1 MEFLKQ
7 NNAKPPND
15 KSQNILLKKIV
26 LFSFCLIILLNL
38 IPAYAEAAVGRP
50 ARNEFARA
58 EVISSRNEEGPI
70 SKDLFRY
77 PPQVQHLSLKI
88 LSGSHKGEIVSFDNH
103 LVGHR
108 GYDILLYPRD
118 KVLVQVTPTP
128 SGEISSLSLVSHI
141 RDRFLLLLIL
151 FFLLSLVLMGGLKKG
166 LPTALSLILTLGLVF
181 FIMLP
186 LFRLGFPP
194 LLVGILISIIAAA
207 LTLYLIGGGGVKS
220 ISAIL
225 STIMGVLIVGGLA
238 LVGAH
243 FMRLNGYHM
252 EESKTLVFY
261 LHRSLTCRLS
271 DLRGLLLVG
280 IIIGGLGVMMD
291 VAISMAS
298 SVYEIREAHPRIS
311 QRELIKKGM
320 NVGRDIM
327 ATMANS
333 LILAY
338 LGLTLPLILTFMI
351 MGTPFLRVSNWAFLD
366 VEILAALAG
375 SIGFVLVIPLTVIIT
390 TALLYKRIPF
400 TRIKRAAIILLTL
413 LALGTGVHAAA
424 PVRSNPTPEGTDATF
439 TTGASNGAG
448 EKELLPESELR
459 THPLVFI
466 KEREEEFIR
475 GKVLDIERKGLKEE
489 IITFKVLEGGYKDR
503 IVKIP
508 NYLTGRP
515 QYDLLF
521 KEGDQ
526 ALLRLSQEEFF
537 IADYVRDRFLFI
549 LAGVFIILLLLIGR
563 AKGLRTALALGITL
577 ALVFFFFLPL
587 VRLGFPP
594 LPLSI
599 LVSILATLFTL
610 YLVAGFGIK
619 GHCAILGT
627 SLGILIAALLSLGAR
642 EILKITGFSSEG
654 IRALS
659 YFSHHY
665 GGDLITDMGGVLTS
679 AIIIGA
685 VGVVMDV
692 AITVSSS
699 MSEIKEAYPRISQGE
714 LVKRGM
720 NVGRDIMATMANS
733 LILVYLGGG
742 LLALMIYIAG
752 EFPFIQ
758 IINTEFVALEVTRA
772 LAGSLGFVF
781 VIPATALI
789 SGYWLSRKRGV

>member
-1 MEFLKQ
+1 
-7 NNAKPPND
+7 
-15 KSQNILLKKIV
+15 
-26 LFSFCLIILLNL
+26 
-38 IPAYAEAAVGRP
+38 
-50 ARNEFARA
+50 
-58 EVISSRNEEGPI
+58 
-70 SKDLFRY
+70 
-77 PPQVQHLSLKI
+77 
-88 LSGSHKGEIVSFDNH
+88 
-103 LVGHR
+103 
-108 GYDILLYPRD
+108 
-118 KVLVQVTPTP
+118 
-128 SGEISSLSLVSHI
+128 SLSLVSHI
-141 RDRFLLLLIL
+141 RDKFLLLLIL
-151 FFLLSLVLMGGLKKG
+151 FFFLCLVLMGGLKKG
-166 LPTALSLILTLGLVF
+166 LPTALSLILTLSLIF

-194 LLVGILISIIAAA
+194 LLVGILISIIAAT

-261 LHRSLTCRLS
+261 LHHSLTCRLS

-375 SIGFVLVIPLTVIIT
+375 SIGFVLTIPLTVIIT
-390 TALLYKRIPF
+390 TTLLYKRIPF
-400 TRIKRAAIILLTL
+400 ARIKRAAIILLVL
-413 LALGTGVHAAA
+413 LALGTTGVHA
-424 PVRSNPTPEGTDATF
+424 RG
-439 TTGASNGAG
+439 G
-448 EKELLPESELR
+448 EELLPESELR

-466 KEREEEFIR
+466 KEREEEFVR
-475 GKVLDIERKGLKEE
+475 GRVLDIERKSLEEE
-489 IITFKVLEGGYKDR
+489 IITFKVLGGRYKNR
-503 IVKIP
+503 VVEVP

-526 ALLRLSQEEFF
+526 AVLHLSQEEFF
-537 IADYVRDRFLFI
+537 IADYVRDKFLFI
-549 LAGVFIILLLLIGR
+549 LAGVFVALLILIGR

-577 ALVFFFFLPL
+577 ALILFLFLPL
-587 VRLGFPP
+587 IKLGFPP

-619 GHCAILGT
+619 GHCAVLGT
-627 SLGILIAALLSLGAR
+627 SLGILIAALLSLGAK
-642 EILKITGFSSEG
+642 EVLKITGFSCEG

-659 YFSHHY
+659 YFSRHY
-665 GGDLITDMGGVLTS
+665 GGDLITNMDGVLTS

-685 VGVVMDV
+685 LGVVMDV

-699 MSEIKEAYPRISQGE
+699 MSEIQGALPGISQKE

-720 NVGRDIMATMANS
+720 NVGR
-733 LILVYLGGG
+733 
-742 LLALMIYIAG
+742 
-752 EFPFIQ
+752 
-758 IINTEFVALEVTRA
+758 
-772 LAGSLGFVF
+772 
-781 VIPATALI
+781 
-789 SGYWLSRKRGV
+789 

>member
-1 MEFLKQ
+1 
-7 NNAKPPND
+7 
-15 KSQNILLKKIV
+15 
-26 LFSFCLIILLNL
+26 
-38 IPAYAEAAVGRP
+38 
-50 ARNEFARA
+50 
-58 EVISSRNEEGPI
+58 GPI

-88 LSGSHKGEIVSFDNH
+88 LSGSHRGEIVSFDNH

-108 GYDILLYPRD
+108 GYDILLYPGN
-118 KVLVQVTPTP
+118 KVLIQTTTTP
-128 SGEISSLSLVSHI
+128 SGNLSSLSLVSHI

-181 FIMLP
+181 FIMFP
-186 LFRLGFPP
+186 LFKLGLPP
-194 LLVGILISIIAAA
+194 LLVGTLISIIAAA

-220 ISAIL
+220 LSAIL

-238 LVGAH
+238 LLGAH

-261 LHRSLTCRLS
+261 LHHSLTCRLS

-298 SVYEIREAHPRIS
+298 SIYEIKGAYPKIS
-311 QRELIKKGM
+311 QKELVKRGM

-351 MGTPFLRVSNWAFLD
+351 MDTPFLRISNWAFLD
-366 VEILAALAG
+366 VEILAALVG
-375 SIGFVLVIPLTVIIT
+375 SIGFILVIPLTVMIT

-400 TRIKRAAIILLTL
+400 QTRGLPGRRPFSRIKRVAIILLVL
-413 LALGTGVHAAA
+413 LAMGAGVHA
-424 PVRSNPTPEGTDATF
+424 RDG
-439 TTGASNGAG
+439 G
-448 EKELLPESELR
+448 ELLPESELR

-466 KEREEEFIR
+466 KEREEEFVR
-475 GKVLDIERKGLKEE
+475 GRVLDIERKGLKEE
-489 IITFKVLEGGYKDR
+489 IITFKVLGGRYKNR
-503 IVKIP
+503 VVEIP

-526 ALLRLSQEEFF
+526 ALLHLSQEEFF
-537 IADYVRDRFLFI
+537 IADYVRDKFLFI
-549 LAGVFIILLLLIGR
+549 LAGVFVALLILIGR

-577 ALVFFFFLPL
+577 ALILFLFLPL
-587 VRLGFPP
+587 IRLGFPP

-627 SLGILIAALLSLGAR
+627 SLGIFIAVLLSLGAK
-642 EILKITGFSSEG
+642 EILRITGFSSEG
-654 IRALS
+654 IRTLS
-659 YFSHHY
+659 YFSRHY
-665 GGDLITDMGGVLTS
+665 GGDLTTDMGGILTS

-685 VGVVMDV
+685 LGVVMDV
-692 AITVSSS
+692 AITISSS
-699 MSEIKEAYPRISQGE
+699 MYEIKGTHPRIGQKE

-752 EFPFIQ
+752 EFPLIQ

-789 SGYWLSRKRGV
+789 SGYWLSKPLRTQKKPVIGDQ

>member
-1 MEFLKQ
+1 MLG
-7 NNAKPPND
+7 
-15 KSQNILLKKIV
+15 
-26 LFSFCLIILLNL
+26 
-38 IPAYAEAAVGRP
+38 PASAQSKFV
-50 ARNEFARA
+50 RA
-58 EVISSRNEEGPI
+58 EVLSSRNERGPI

-77 PPQVQHLSLKI
+77 PPQVQYLSLKI
-88 LSGSHKGEIVSFDNH
+88 LSGSHRGEIVSFDNH

-108 GYDILLYPRD
+108 GYDIFLYPGD
-118 KVLVQVTPTP
+118 QVLVQVTPTS
-128 SGEISSLSLVSHI
+128 SGGISSLSLVSHI
-141 RDRFLLLLIL
+141 RDKFLLFLIL
-151 FFLLSLVLMGGLKKG
+151 FFFLSLVLMGGLKKG
-166 LPTALSLILTLGLVF
+166 LRTALSLILTLGLVF

-186 LFRLGFPP
+186 LFRLGFPL

-225 STIMGVLIVGGLA
+225 STIIGVLILGGLA

-252 EESKTLVFY
+252 QESKTLVFY
-261 LHRSLTCRLS
+261 LHHSLTCHLS

-298 SVYEIREAHPRIS
+298 SVYEIKGAHPKIS
-311 QRELIKKGM
+311 QKELVKRSM

-351 MGTPFLRVSNWAFLD
+351 MGTPFLRISNWAFLD

-375 SIGFVLVIPLTVIIT
+375 SIGFVLVIPLTVIMT
-390 TALLYKRIPF
+390 TTFLYKRIPF
-400 TRIKRAAIILLTL
+400 VRIKRAAIILLLL
-413 LALGTGVHAAA
+413 LAMGTGVQA
-424 PVRSNPTPEGTDATF
+424 
-439 TTGASNGAG
+439 AG
-448 EKELLPESELR
+448 EEELLPESELR

-466 KEREEEFIR
+466 QEREDEFVR
-475 GKVLDIERKGLKEE
+475 GKVLAIERKGLEKE
-489 IITFKVLEGGYKDR
+489 IITFKVLGGRYKNR
-503 IVKIP
+503 VVEIP
-508 NYLTGRP
+508 NYLTGRQ

-537 IADYVRDRFLFI
+537 IADYIRDRFLFI
-549 LAGVFIILLLLIGR
+549 LAGVFVALLILIGR

-577 ALVFFFFLPL
+577 ALIFFLFLPL

-610 YLVAGFGIK
+610 YLVAGFGVK
-619 GHCAILGT
+619 GHCAVLGT
-627 SLGILIAALLSLGAR
+627 SLGILIAALLSLGAKG
-642 EILKITGFSSEG
+642 ILKITGFSSEG

-659 YFSHHY
+659 YFSRHY
-665 GGDLITDMGGVLTS
+665 GGDLITDMGGILTS

-699 MSEIKEAYPRISQGE
+699 MYEIKGAHPRIGQKE

-789 SGYWLSRKRGV
+789 SGYWLSRKTVRQWDS

>member
-1 MEFLKQ
+1 MEFPKQ
-7 NNAKPPND
+7 NNAKTLNAKP
-15 KSQNILLKKIV
+15 QNTLLKEIV
-26 LFSFCLIILLNL
+26 LFSFCLIILLSL
-38 IPAYAEAAVGRP
+38 IPAYAEATVGRP
-50 ARNEFARA
+50 VQNEFVRA
-58 EVISSRNEEGPI
+58 EVLSSRNEKDPI

-77 PPQVQHLSLKI
+77 PPQAQHLSLKI
-88 LSGSHKGEIVSFDNH
+88 LSGSHRGRIISFDNH

-108 GYDILLYPRD
+108 GYDILLYPGN
-118 KVLVQVTPTP
+118 KVLIQTTTAP
-128 SGEISSLSLVSHI
+128 SGKISSPSLVSHI

-186 LFRLGFPP
+186 LFKLGLPP

-220 ISAIL
+220 FSAIL
-225 STIMGVLIVGGLA
+225 STIIGVLIVGGLA

-261 LHRSLTCRLS
+261 LHHSLTCRLS

-298 SVYEIREAHPRIS
+298 SVYEIKEAHPRIS
-311 QRELIKKGM
+311 QKELIKRGM

-351 MGTPFLRVSNWAFLD
+351 MGTPFLRISNWAFLD

-375 SIGFVLVIPLTVIIT
+375 SIGFVLVIPLTVIMT
-390 TALLYKRIPF
+390 TTLLYKRIPF
-400 TRIKRAAIILLTL
+400 QARGLLGRRPFSRFKKTATILLVL
-413 LALGTGVHAAA
+413 LAMGTGVHA
-424 PVRSNPTPEGTDATF
+424 RDG
-439 TTGASNGAG
+439 G
-448 EKELLPESELR
+448 ELLPESELR

-475 GKVLDIERKGLKEE
+475 GKVLDIERKGLEKE
-489 IITFKVLEGGYKDR
+489 IITFKVLGGRYKNKV
-503 IVKIP
+503 VKIP
-508 NYLTGRP
+508 NYLTGRL

-537 IADYVRDRFLFI
+537 IADYIRDRFLFI
-549 LAGVFIILLLLIGR
+549 LAGVFVTLLILIGR

-577 ALVFFFFLPL
+577 ALILFLFLPL
-587 VRLGFPP
+587 IRLGFPP

-610 YLVAGFGIK
+610 YLVTGFGVK

-627 SLGILIAALLSLGAR
+627 SLGILIAAILSLGAKHL
-642 EILKITGFSSEG
+642 LKITGFSSEG

-659 YFSHHY
+659 YFSRHY
-665 GGDLITDMGGVLTS
+665 GGDLITDMGGVLTA

-699 MSEIKEAYPRISQGE
+699 MSEIKGAYPRIGQKE

-733 LILVYLGGG
+733 LILAYLGGG
-742 LLALMIYIAG
+742 LLATMIYIAG

-758 IINTEFVALEVTRA
+758 TINTEFVALEVTRA
-772 LAGSLGFVF
+772 LAGSLGFIF

-789 SGYWLSRKRGV
+789 SGYWLSKPLRTQKKPVIDYR